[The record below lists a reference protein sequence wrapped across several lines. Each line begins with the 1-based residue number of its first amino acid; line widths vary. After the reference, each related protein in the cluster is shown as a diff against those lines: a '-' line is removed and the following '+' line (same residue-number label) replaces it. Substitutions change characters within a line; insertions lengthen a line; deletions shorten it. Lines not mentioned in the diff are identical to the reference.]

1 MATCTIVVTQ
11 NSDLSLNV
19 TSTDA
24 KSFNL
29 FVPNES
35 RQSKR
40 IETAIMSLIQNV
52 LTLNQPDT

>member
-1 MATCTIVVTQ
+1 VTQ

-29 FVPNES
+29 FVPKES

-40 IETAIMSLIQNV
+40 MEAGIMSLIQSV
-52 LTLNQPDT
+52 LAMNQPDT

>member
-40 IETAIMSLIQNV
+40 MEAGIMSLIQSV
-52 LTLNQPDT
+52 LAMNQPDT